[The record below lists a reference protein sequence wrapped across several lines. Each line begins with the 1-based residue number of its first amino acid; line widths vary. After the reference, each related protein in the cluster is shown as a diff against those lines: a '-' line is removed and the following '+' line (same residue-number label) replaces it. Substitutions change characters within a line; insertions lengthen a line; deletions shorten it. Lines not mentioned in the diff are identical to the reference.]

1 MRWSCHY
8 PRVQLLRILRCGAG
22 RVDAPVTLRSLDQQR
37 RIPIRRRHWKLLE
50 ETTGESVRMRETQ
63 RNGNDSNRNDTHY
76 PVDAVFTHASLGHH
90 HQVRLNAPFLQVLA
104 AVSSVPRLHIKLSM
118 QTLQGILGDV
128 YSPNRHMSVLLA
140 NTTSCFTHYT
150 ILTDNVAVSLFKTTG
165 QIH

>member
-1 MRWSCHY
+1 MSLPACPAPPDPPVWCS
-8 PRVQLLRILRCGAG
+8 
-22 RVDAPVTLRSLDQQR
+22 RVDAPVALRSLDQQR

-128 YSPNRHMSVLLA
+128 HSPTRHTWECYWQTQPAASLITQYLQTMLLFHCSKLQDKFINR
-140 NTTSCFTHYT
+140 F
-150 ILTDNVAVSLFKTTG
+150 
-165 QIH
+165 